1 MLSFIELI
9 NTSFQVLTFAIW
21 KALSRRLSL
30 SVSPT
35 FQNDRIHET
44 FHSIGCSFV
53 EGSPL
58 NGIMSYLTRKCGD
71 HICDRGIVSI
81 NASSVSDPQYWPLR
95 NVACFENQRGFY
107 TKDEPNSWIC
117 YDFKC
122 MRIKPTHYSLRSRR
136 DYNGYHLRC
145 WTLEGSQDGE
155 SWVELDRRE
164 NNATLNSQDAIAT
177 FSISQSIEV
186 QMIRPRQLDKN
197 SSGYHHLFVS
207 AIEIFGV
214 ILEPKQ

>member
-1 MLSFIELI
+1 LI

-21 KALSRRLSL
+21 EALSRRLSL

-35 FQNDRIHET
+35 FHNDRIYEA
-44 FHSIGCSFV
+44 FNSICCSFV

-58 NGIMSYLTRKCGD
+58 NGIISYLTQKCGG

-81 NASSVSDPQYWPLR
+81 NASSVAEPQAWPLT
-95 NVACFENQRGFY
+95 NVAYFENHNGFY

-117 YDFKC
+117 YDFKN
-122 MRIKPTHYSLRSRR
+122 MRIKPTHYSVRSRR
-136 DYNGYHLRC
+136 DYNYHHLRC
-145 WTLEGSQDGE
+145 WTLEGSHDGK

-186 QMIRPRQLDKN
+186 QLIRLRQLDKN
-197 SSGYHHLFVS
+197 SYGSHSLVVS
-207 AIEIFGV
+207 AIEIFGIV
-214 ILEPKQ
+214 F